1 MDEEFRVPDFSAPL
15 DTRARIATAPEDGWV
30 RGMFFHEI
38 ASRAATR
45 LGRPVA
51 RERYVGFKAYPLREY
66 LHLLVEA
73 AGILHPDAPIREG
86 LRRIG
91 HLAYP
96 TFAAS
101 TVGGILFSV
110 AGDFVGALRLAS
122 QAFRVAVHPGRV
134 EIRRVEG
141 KGAIAELRSMYSFA
155 EAYQVGVFEGAM
167 TAFGVTGDVRVR
179 VLSVSEVDLRLTW
192 G

>member
-1 MDEEFRVPDFSAPL
+1 LDPEFTAADFSAPL
-15 DTRARIATAPEDGWV
+15 DCRARIASAPEDGWV
-30 RGMFFHEI
+30 RGMFFQEI
-38 ASRAATR
+38 AVRASAR
-45 LGRPVA
+45 LGRTVG
-51 RERYVGFKAYPLREY
+51 RERYVAFKAYPLREY

-73 AGILHPDAPIREG
+73 AGVLHPDETVREG
-86 LRRIG
+86 LRRLG

-122 QAFRVAVHPGRV
+122 QAFRVAVHPGKV
-134 EIRRVEG
+134 EIRRIEEG
-141 KGAIAELRSMYSFA
+141 VAIAELRSMYSFA

-167 TAFGVTGDVRVR
+167 QAFGVTGDVRLR
-179 VLSVSEVDLRLTW
+179 IRSISEVDLRLTW
-192 G
+192 R